1 MNGSLTSFM
10 LNPIT
15 ALTEQVIDNKA
26 QGTKKAKRIVL
37 GIDVHLRG
45 YQVASKEDNQAIGAV
60 HNFGN
65 QSEVWLWIEKLKRRV
80 EPIEVVYE
88 AGPLGYSLYRALS
101 AQGISCRVCAPD
113 SSVQKRRRRKTN
125 AIDARELAGRLFN
138 YLNGNQQALQ
148 LVRIPSIE
156 QE

>member
-65 QSEVWLWIEKLKRRV
+65 QSEVLLWIEKLKRRV
-80 EPIEVVYE
+80 EQIEVVYE
-88 AGPLGYSLYRALS
+88 AG
-101 AQGISCRVCAPD
+101 
-113 SSVQKRRRRKTN
+113 
-125 AIDARELAGRLFN
+125 AIR
-138 YLNGNQQALQ
+138 LQ
-148 LVRIPSIE
+148 LVPRAERPRHKLSSVCAR
-156 QE
+156 